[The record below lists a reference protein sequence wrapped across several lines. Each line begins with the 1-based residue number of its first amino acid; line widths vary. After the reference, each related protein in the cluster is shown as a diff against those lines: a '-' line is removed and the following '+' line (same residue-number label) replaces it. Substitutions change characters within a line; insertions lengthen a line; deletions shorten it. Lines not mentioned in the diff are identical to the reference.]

1 MGDGLREA
9 LPVVFFCGEL
19 LTARGSQA
27 IVASAAIVFRHA
39 PLGAD
44 PAVLFHAMEGGVE
57 GTFLDAEDVFGNLLD
72 VKSDAVAV
80 HGRASEG
87 LEDQEGER
95 ALEKVVFGL

>member
-1 MGDGLREA
+1 MGSTR
-9 LPVVFFCGEL
+9 V
-19 LTARGSQA
+19 ARRAG

-44 PAVLFHAMEGGVE
+44 PAVLFHAVEGGVE
-57 GTFLDAEDVFGNLLD
+57 GTFFDAEDVFGNLLD

-87 LEDQEGER
+87 LEDQEGEG
-95 ALEKVVFGL
+95 ALEKVVFGLEHRAPIDSYR